1 MNGYTTIA
9 INGQSVGIKFNYKAV
24 GDFFI
29 AAVDKRDSYYV
40 GEDKFTYLGI
50 AKLLKC
56 GYDENCVIKEQEP
69 AYSLEFFFNWVEGA
83 YLNNSEKDKAEITK
97 ALETFNQS
105 QYVKTLVEQMSEPKE
120 EGSKKKTSK
129 PTLKRSKAKS

>member
-1 MNGYTTIA
+1 MNGYTTIT

-56 GYDENCVIKEQEP
+56 AYDQNCEIKEVDP
-69 AYSLEFFFNWVEGA
+69 SLTLEDFFNWVESA
-83 YLNNSEKDKAEITK
+83 YMKDSEKDKAEITK